1 MEYLTLPFSTAVMK
15 EFEVH
20 SERIQSRSRA
30 RKDAVRMRSVVND
43 TDEREAASEEDTLGR
58 RLPTDEFQGDVN
70 LRTLR
75 SLLRMIDERGY
86 ERSDHQM
93 RFHSAFER
101 ATSRVI
107 YKEDWGT
114 QKPAIM
120 QKNGWETCS
129 SEVLISTCAAL
140 HHFLHFVM
148 RTG

>member
-1 MEYLTLPFSTAVMK
+1 M
-15 EFEVH
+15 
-20 SERIQSRSRA
+20 
-30 RKDAVRMRSVVND
+30 RMRSVVND
-43 TDEREAASEEDTLGR
+43 NEKKEATSEEDTLGR

-75 SLLRMIDERGY
+75 SLLKMIDERGF

-107 YKEDWGT
+107 YKDDWGT

-120 QKNGWETCS
+120 NKNGWQTCS
-129 SEVLISTCAAL
+129 SEVLIST
-140 HHFLHFVM
+140 
-148 RTG
+148 

>member
-1 MEYLTLPFSTAVMK
+1 M
-15 EFEVH
+15 
-20 SERIQSRSRA
+20 
-30 RKDAVRMRSVVND
+30 RMRSVVND
-43 TDEREAASEEDTLGR
+43 NEKKEVTSEEDSLGR

-75 SLLRMIDERGY
+75 SLLKMIDERGY

-107 YKEDWGT
+107 YKDDWGT

-120 QKNGWETCS
+120 SKNGWQACS
-129 SEVLISTCAAL
+129 SEVLIST
-140 HHFLHFVM
+140 
-148 RTG
+148 